1 MEPRGIEPVKRI
13 RNYFLRGLAISVV
26 FLIYT
31 VIYYYLAFMLPTWL
45 PGYGWIAWLLV
56 VLWIPISF
64 IVLGWIAT
72 EVVLRWIPA
81 VKVEVKPAI
90 TLTEKYL
97 DKVVEKTYRPRT
109 VNARVLIKY
118 TSGEWKVKNYWG
130 YPENLFYDLIKEM
143 RQSPFTEYVIVVYYD
158 EKGRFI
164 RAIGEKGTSEIFES
178 SDEVKRFVKTH

>member
-1 MEPRGIEPVKRI
+1 MESRELKVFRKI
-13 RNYFLRGLAISVV
+13 RTYFLRGLAISVV

-31 VIYYYLAFMLPTWL
+31 IVYYYLIFMLPTWF
-45 PGYGWIAWLLV
+45 PGYSWLMWFLA
-56 VLWIPISF
+56 VLWIPFSL

-97 DKVVEKTYRPRT
+97 DKVAEKTHRLRT
-109 VNARVLIKY
+109 VNAKVLIKY
-118 TSGEWKVKNYWG
+118 TSGEWRVKNYWG
-130 YPENLFYDLIKEM
+130 YPESLFYDLIKEM

-158 EKGRFI
+158 ENRRFI

-178 SDEVKRFVKTH
+178 PEELKRFVKTH